1 MLTGFKQ
8 PEVGVERTD
17 SVVDIYVP
25 KNSFLYLEL
34 KLIKNIEFQ

>member
-17 SVVDIYVP
+17 SGGGHLCSDTQFP
-25 KNSFLYLEL
+25 LFRA
-34 KLIKNIEFQ
+34 